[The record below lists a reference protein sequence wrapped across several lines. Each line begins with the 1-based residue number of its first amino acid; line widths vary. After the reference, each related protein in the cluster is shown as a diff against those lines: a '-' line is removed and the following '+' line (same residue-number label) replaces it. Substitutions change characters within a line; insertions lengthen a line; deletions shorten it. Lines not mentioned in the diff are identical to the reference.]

1 MASKNKKAT
10 GWFKRF
16 CSRYS
21 PLCRGT
27 ILKRRYGFGRT
38 IAIVIDDQS
47 LQLAAAR
54 QLWHRCRLLNVTKV
68 YIPSAYSGQEKR
80 ENFIT
85 SEIMRFVREYGGK
98 NARYVLG
105 IGGQE
110 SAIRLLNFPAMKR
123 RELDSAVFWE
133 GNKQIPFGLK
143 DSYYGY
149 HLVAQHEGSEP
160 SGLNV
165 VLLAT
170 PRKEVHR
177 RLEELKADI
186 RIDGAYH
193 ELEAIG
199 QMLPFLDEYQ
209 PGKAYTLVNIMKNHT
224 EISFYRGAR
233 MEFRHTAS
241 IGSDA
246 LSSPGE
252 KELVFQEFADALTVE
267 IQNSLDYY
275 VGQFSQI
282 LADKILIYGDLCYSE
297 DLVEHLTR
305 HFGLEFRRIPIES
318 WLKTQPKA
326 RDYAEQI
333 PVSLGAVALAVA
345 RDDMVNLL
353 PNDMREA
360 ASVRKFYR
368 VAIPAVATLLFI
380 LFGTWMSL
388 RQHVATEQFHLGLRQ
403 NQLERLRNSPSF
415 VMYNRLKQQ
424 LTANR
429 QLMEKLD
436 RDPTFMN
443 LNFKELSLIT
453 PPQIRLDLL
462 DLQNAGDRLSLAL
475 NGEARSAT
483 TPPEVIVAEFVARL
497 EGSPFYRNVALRK
510 HSKRAVQGA
519 FSIEFL
525 VEMDT
530 VI

>member
-1 MASKNKKAT
+1 MTIQEKKAA
-10 GWFKRF
+10 GLIKRF
-16 CSRYS
+16 CSRHGS
-21 PLCRGT
+21 LCRGS
-27 ILKRRYGFGRT
+27 ILKRRYSFGRT

-54 QLWHRCRLLNVTKV
+54 QTWHRSRLLNVTKA

-85 SEIMRFVREYGGK
+85 SEIMRYVREYGGK
-98 NARYVLG
+98 KTRYILG

-110 SAIRLLNFPAMKR
+110 SAIRLLNFPAMNR

-149 HLVAQHEGSEP
+149 HLVDRWEENGQSE
-160 SGLNV
+160 LNV

-209 PGKAYTLVNIMKNHT
+209 PGKAYTLVNIMKSHT

-241 IGSDA
+241 IGSDS

-252 KELVFQEFADALTVE
+252 KELVFQDFADALTVE

-297 DLVEHLTR
+297 ELVGHLTH
-305 HFGLEFRRIPIES
+305 HFGMEFCRFPIDN
-318 WLKTQPKA
+318 WLKSQPKA

-345 RDDMVNLL
+345 RDSMVNLL
-353 PNDMREA
+353 PNNMQEA
-360 ASVRKFYR
+360 ASVRKYYR
-368 VAIPAVATLLFI
+368 VAVPAAATLLLI
-380 LFGTWMSL
+380 LFGTWLSL
-388 RQHVATEQFHLGLRQ
+388 RQHVATEQFHLTVRQ
-403 NQLERLRNSPSF
+403 NQLERLKSSPSF

-436 RDPTFMN
+436 REPTFMN

-462 DLQNAGDRLSLAL
+462 DLQNAGDRLSLTL
-475 NGEARSAT
+475 NGEARSAS

-510 HSKRAVQGA
+510 HSKKSVQGA
-519 FSIEFL
+519 FSLEFL